1 MFFFLGLNVVVLNDA
16 IKAFH
21 WILGFFFF
29 FKLCICD
36 KLTEAKWAQGC
47 VYFACRWP
55 FAMQSLWYYQP
66 LNIYKF
72 SMFLRICLMW
82 KIVEKR
88 LFSNNFT
95 VLDLIRFLSLTE
107 ILFWSLC
114 LPHNRPACK
123 NGLLIFLFFF
133 VMEEIM
139 ALKNGFKQRK

>member
-1 MFFFLGLNVVVLNDA
+1 MFFFGLKCCGPKWCNKSFSLNFR
-16 IKAFH
+16 I
-21 WILGFFFF
+21 FFF

-82 KIVEKR
+82 KSVEKR